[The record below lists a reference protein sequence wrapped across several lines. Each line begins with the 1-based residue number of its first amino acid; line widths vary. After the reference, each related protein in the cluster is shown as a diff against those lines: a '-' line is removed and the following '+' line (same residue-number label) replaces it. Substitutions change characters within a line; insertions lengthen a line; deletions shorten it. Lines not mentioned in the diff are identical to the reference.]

1 MFSSNL
7 PVSAVNLGL
16 GANSFPG
23 EQDKGLVG
31 LVEQNITLF
40 LQQTFREP
48 SAHHQAWLQKEIE
61 SITHLHIACR
71 QHVD

>member
-1 MFSSNL
+1 MFSSQL

-16 GANSFPG
+16 GANSFKG

-48 SAHHQAWLQKEIE
+48 SVYHQA
-61 SITHLHIACR
+61 
-71 QHVD
+71 

>member
-1 MFSSNL
+1 MFSSQL

-48 SAHHQAWLQKEIE
+48 SVYHQALLWSEI
-61 SITHLHIACR
+61 
-71 QHVD
+71 

>member
-1 MFSSNL
+1 MFSSQL

-48 SAHHQAWLQKEIE
+48 SVSQALLWSEI
-61 SITHLHIACR
+61 
-71 QHVD
+71 